1 MITKTLKLILLSLPF
16 FSCNSA
22 TNKPVNNM
30 ENKETI
36 TSGTTDTITLGGGCF
51 WCVEAVFSRMKG
63 VVSATSGYSGG
74 SVKNP
79 AYREVCNG
87 TTGHAEVVQVVYNR
101 NETSLEDILSVFFV
115 IHDPTT
121 LNRQG
126 ADEGTQYRSAIYY
139 HNEEQRKIIEDAIG
153 KLTAEKVFSDKIVTE
168 VAPIKNFYKA
178 EDYHQDY
185 YTQNTNQPYCRLV
198 VKSKVDK
205 FEKLFKEK
213 MK

>member
-1 MITKTLKLILLSLPF
+1 
-16 FSCNSA
+16 
-22 TNKPVNNM
+22 M

-115 IHDPTT
+115 VHDPTT

>member
-1 MITKTLKLILLSLPF
+1 M
-16 FSCNSA
+16 A
-22 TNKPVNNM
+22 TN
-30 ENKETI
+30 ETVQY
-36 TSGTTDTITLGGGCF
+36 GEGTDTITLGGGCF
-51 WCVEAVFSRMKG
+51 WCIEAVFLRMKG

-74 SVKNP
+74 FIKNP

-87 TTGHAEVVQVVYNR
+87 TTGHAEVVQVVYDKSQ
-101 NETSLEDILSVFFV
+101 TTLEDILSVFFV
-115 IHDPTT
+115 VHDPTT

-126 ADEGTQYRSAIYY
+126 NDEGTQYRSAIYY
-139 HNEEQRKIIEDAIG
+139 HNDEQKKIVENAIA
-153 KLTAEKVFSDKIVTE
+153 KLKAEKVYTDKIVTE

-185 YTQNTNQPYCRLV
+185 YSLNPDQPYCRMV